1 MNKKIILIAS
11 LLIFAAGCSSSGA
24 STADKHTSDYI
35 GLQLAWEAQTLEDQV
50 VVCFNIEEDP
60 SIVAS
65 SAIDN
70 NIDPDI
76 SEAFF
81 DEVCP

>member
-1 MNKKIILIAS
+1 MNKKIMLVAS
-11 LLIFAAGCSSSGA
+11 LLVLAAGCGSSGA

-35 GLQLAWEAQTLEDQV
+35 GLQLAWEAQTLQDQV
-50 VVCFNIEEDP
+50 IVCLNIEEDP

-81 DEVCP
+81 DEACP

>member
-1 MNKKIILIAS
+1 MNNKIILIAS
-11 LLIFAAGCSSSGA
+11 LLVFAAGCGSSSA